1 MITGQHHSITNFT
14 TNHGHPQFLCQ
25 KEGSSLHR
33 RLKLKILI
41 VVVMDLSFLAV
52 TWFFAPPLTKLVAM
66 SFIIQLTQCTTLE
79 TMSSQHL
86 NSDQNR
92 H

>member
-1 MITGQHHSITNFT
+1 MAA
-14 TNHGHPQFLCQ
+14 HPTSELKFQ
-25 KEGSSLHR
+25 KQENRYDYTAAPQLHR